1 MRLFV
6 LLLKKRQAMKNSLFF
21 LKDFPLL
28 GEIFEYD
35 PTYRE
40 IMRKKVLTVGA
51 RVFKHEGHPNTYYF
65 FPCGINEKL
74 NDDEE
79 YVIVSL
85 RVKDDR
91 MMRSSTID
99 WDRFYA
105 SCVCIRYHHSRRE
118 QRDAIRAMV
127 QEKNLQY
134 MHDLSLD
141 DFKLLYRY
149 NFRMPLR

>member
-1 MRLFV
+1 
-6 LLLKKRQAMKNSLFF
+6 MKNSLFF

-51 RVFKHEGHPNTYYF
+51 RVFKDKHSNTYYL
-65 FPCGINEKL
+65 FPCGLNEKL

-79 YVIVSL
+79 YIIINFRVQEDWMMVSE
-85 RVKDDR
+85 
-91 MMRSSTID
+91 TID
-99 WDRFYA
+99 WESFYA
-105 SCVCIRYHHSRRE
+105 TFVCIRYHYSRKE
-118 QRDAIRAMV
+118 QRDAMREMV
-127 QEKNLQY
+127 QDKHLWY
-134 MHDLSLD
+134 MHDLCID
-141 DFKLLYRY
+141 DFKRLYRY

>member
-1 MRLFV
+1 
-6 LLLKKRQAMKNSLFF
+6 MKNSLFF

-51 RVFKHEGHPNTYYF
+51 RVFKGEGNPNTYYL

-74 NDDEE
+74 NDNEE
-79 YVIVSL
+79 YVIINL
-85 RVKDDR
+85 RVKDDK
-91 MMRSSTID
+91 MMMMMGSGPID
-99 WDRFYA
+99 WENFYA
-105 SCVCIRYHHSRRE
+105 TCVCIRYHYSRKE

-141 DFKLLYRY
+141 DFKQLYRY